1 MSEAKLHKPAPTS
14 DWANDFD
21 PFDPRWTAD
30 PYPIWREIRETCPV
44 AAHTDRYVGAYF
56 FPRYEDI
63 RTIVNDTEHFS
74 SRRVSVRAT
83 KTEPPVSAPP
93 ITNDPPVHGPSR
105 MVLLPPL
112 TPAAVKKH
120 EDHVR
125 TICRML
131 LDRIDGRATC
141 DAAVD
146 YAQEIPTYVMARFLG
161 VPEKDGAQFRH
172 WIHQSL
178 ELGLLDADVY
188 ARSTAEMNAYLT
200 DQIRQRRGVETDDY
214 IGYLTNAKIDG
225 EPLSDLHI
233 VNTLRLLLLAGIDT
247 TWSAIGASI
256 WHLASHPADLTR
268 LVAEPGLLPT
278 AMEEFLR
285 AYAPATMAREI
296 VKETD
301 VRGCPLNVGEMAILS
316 YPMAN
321 RDPAVFENPDQVL
334 IDRKVNRHVT
344 FGLGIHRCIGSNLAR
359 LELRIALE
367 EWLARIPR
375 FSIDPAG
382 GPVAWSASHLRGP
395 KNIPIRIG

>member
-1 MSEAKLHKPAPTS
+1 MTAKPRPAATT

-21 PFDPRWTAD
+21 PFDPRWVSD
-30 PYPIWREIRETCPV
+30 PYPIWNEIRETCPV

-93 ITNDPPVHGPSR
+93 ITRDPPDHAASR
-105 MVLLPPL
+105 MILLPPL
-112 TPAAVKKH
+112 TPKAVARH
-120 EDHVR
+120 EDHIR
-125 TICRML
+125 KICRDL
-131 LDRIDGRATC
+131 LDRLEGMSRC

-146 YAQEIPTYVMARFLG
+146 YAQEIPTQVMARFLG
-161 VPEKDGAQFRH
+161 VPEADGPQFRH
-172 WIHQSL
+172 WVHQSL
-178 ELGLLDADVY
+178 ELGLQDAEAY
-188 ARSTAEMNAYLT
+188 SRATGEMNAYLA
-200 DQIRQRRGVETDDY
+200 DQVKQRRGEETDDY
-214 IGYLTNAKIDG
+214 IGYLTHASYEG
-225 EPLSDLHI
+225 RGLSDQDI
-233 VNTLRLLLLAGIDT
+233 INTLRLLLLAGIDT

-256 WHLASHPADLTR
+256 WHLAGHQEDLKR
-268 LVAEPGLLPT
+268 LTAEPELLPT

-296 VKETD
+296 VKDVE
-301 VRGCPLNVGEMAILS
+301 VRGCPLNVGEMAIVS

-321 RDPAVFENPDQVL
+321 RDPAVFPDADKVI

-359 LELRIALE
+359 LELRVALE

-375 FSIDPAG
+375 FSLDPAG
-382 GPVAWSASHLRGP
+382 PPVTWSASHLRGP
-395 KNIPIRIG
+395 KSIPIVLG